1 MEYSFYAV
9 SILLG
14 WSALTFCVGEIQ
26 INHGDVGTPVD
37 PVGCFERDHDY
48 RDLPYNVT
56 NVTGLLSAESC
67 TAVCKQ
73 QFFR

>member
-1 MEYSFYAV
+1 MEYSFYVV
-9 SILLG
+9 SIVLS
-14 WSALTFCVGEIQ
+14 WSALIFCFGEIQ

-37 PVGCFERDHDY
+37 PVGCFERDHEY

-56 NVTGLLSAESC
+56 NITGLLSAESC

-73 QFFR
+73 KYFR